1 MLKEKIEK
9 ALNQQIARESEA
21 SNIYLAMASWAETQ
35 GYEGTA
41 EFLYAHSEEER
52 EHMLKIF
59 RYVNDRGGHAQVPA
73 NEQPPLEYKGIK
85 EMFQAVLDH
94 EIKVSEAINNI
105 VGVCLDEKDYTTNS
119 FLQWFV
125 NEQIEEE
132 SLAQKI
138 LDKLELLGDDKAKM
152 YMFDRDIAG
161 MREEGQ
167 EE

>member
-9 ALNQQIARESEA
+9 ALNEQIARESEA
-21 SNIYLAMASWAETQ
+21 SNLYLAMASWAETQ

-73 NEQPPLEYKGIK
+73 NEQPPLEYKGVK
-85 EMFQAVLDH
+85 EMFQSVFDH
-94 EIKVSEAINNI
+94 EVKVSEAINNI
-105 VGVCLDEKDYTTNS
+105 VGICLEEKDYTTNN

-161 MREEGQ
+161 MREEV
-167 EE
+167 EEE